1 MSYVEQTVYAGQ
13 TVEVKRYHRYRN
25 RAKGEPRGKKLKET
39 SLAMEEVNRQ
49 NSENRLRWL
58 LNTNFQGGD
67 YHLVLRYK
75 HKQGDPYRTADEMK
89 TDMKKYLR
97 NMRARYRKEEREF
110 MFVYVFEIGERKS
123 RHIHIVQNKI
133 DMDMVR
139 QCWPHGFV
147 TCTPL
152 DNNGDY
158 RLLASYLIKYSDKTF
173 RTVGALMGK
182 RYSCSRNLKEPVIKR
197 RIIKRSSTF
206 RDNVKP
212 LDGYFVDVDSIESG
226 FDAFGYKFF
235 KYTMVK
241 LE

>member
-1 MSYVEQTVYAGQ
+1 MSYVEQTVFAGQ

-25 RAKGEPRGKKLKET
+25 RARGEPRGKKIKET

-58 LNTNFQGGD
+58 LNTNFRGGD
-67 YHLVLRYK
+67 YHLVLHYK
-75 HKQGDPYRTADEMK
+75 WYKGMPYRTAEEMK
-89 TDMKKYLR
+89 ADMQKYLR

-110 MFVYVFEIGERKS
+110 LFVYVFEIGERGS
-123 RHIHIVQNKI
+123 RHIHIVQNSIGMEKI
-133 DMDMVR
+133 R
-139 QCWPHGFV
+139 ECWQHGRV

-152 DNNGDY
+152 DDNGDY
-158 RLLASYLIKYSDKTF
+158 RMLASYLIKYSDKTF

-197 RIIKRSSTF
+197 KIIKRSSTF
-206 RDNVKP
+206 REDIRP
-212 LDGYFVDVDSIESG
+212 FDGYFVDVDTVESG
-226 FDAFGYKFF
+226 VDIFGYKFF